1 MRRALSAIALIAC
14 LIGWSSDG
22 RVKAAATG
30 AGRNSQIVQES
41 KGPRVEET
49 ENKRAEVATGA
60 EAGEVAQREPPIP
73 KELRERM
80 GEWAEYFLSKSP
92 SYAAEETLF
101 QTLYE
106 KRGSSK
112 RVITSD
118 YLCVRMEGEA
128 RERWEFRDVLTV
140 DGKEMQKPEKRA
152 EKWPKIVAARLSK
165 DIAALMEG
173 PGKYLIA
180 PEEFSGLALLV
191 GRLATRHQEK
201 MNYFFAQDTSD
212 AGSRNVLVGY
222 RQVTGEGLLVVD
234 GKPVYPAG
242 QAWVDPDTGHV
253 VRIEEEFE
261 HKQVRYWTAVEFA
274 QAEALDAW
282 LPREITV
289 RVFEKGR
296 LTQESVYSYDNF
308 RGIGGDKKM
317 ETGMKQ

>member
-1 MRRALSAIALIAC
+1 M
-14 LIGWSSDG
+14 
-22 RVKAAATG
+22 
-30 AGRNSQIVQES
+30 
-41 KGPRVEET
+41 
-49 ENKRAEVATGA
+49 
-60 EAGEVAQREPPIP
+60 AQREPPIP

-289 RVFEKGR
+289 RVFDKGR